1 MIDSEI
7 SSRLSAPSITPLPAP
22 GGSITD
28 ISAHGAW
35 FAEYAAYE
43 RSLCERDPSPMSL
56 KLRHTELVTAA
67 ARGITESE
75 DFPPPM
81 ARACLLAAQYHDL
94 GRFEQYRLFGTFRDR
109 DSVNHAE
116 LSAFLIEKYGL
127 LTKEA
132 YVARAVL
139 GAVRLHNVY
148 RLPEDLPSDVR
159 VAARLVRDADKLD
172 ILRVMDEELSGSGDC
187 PRTVVL
193 NQPDDPSRFSQKV
206 IGCALRGEVA
216 SYD

>member
-1 MIDSEI
+1 MINSEI

-56 KLRHTELVTAA
+56 KLRHTELVTGA

-148 RLPEDLPSDVR
+148 RLPEDLPTCAWPRALCATRTSSISCVSWTR
-159 VAARLVRDADKLD
+159 NFPAAGTAP
-172 ILRVMDEELSGSGDC
+172 G
-187 PRTVVL
+187 
-193 NQPDDPSRFSQKV
+193 PS
-206 IGCALRGEVA
+206 
-216 SYD
+216 Y

>member
-127 LTKEA
+127 LTKCGPR
-132 YVARAVL
+132 RAW
-139 GAVRLHNVY
+139 R
-148 RLPEDLPSDVR
+148 
-159 VAARLVRDADKLD
+159 
-172 ILRVMDEELSGSGDC
+172 
-187 PRTVVL
+187 RT
-193 NQPDDPSRFSQKV
+193 P
-206 IGCALRGEVA
+206 A
-216 SYD
+216 

>member
-7 SSRLSAPSITPLPAP
+7 ANRLSTPSITPLPAP
-22 GGSITD
+22 ERSITD
-28 ISAHGAW
+28 ISAHEAW
-35 FAEYAAYE
+35 FAKYASYE

-56 KLRHTELVTAA
+56 KLRHTELVTEA
-67 ARGITESE
+67 AREITGSE

-81 ARACLLAAQYHDL
+81 TRACLLAAQYHDL

-109 DSVNHAE
+109 DSVNHGE

-139 GAVRLHNVY
+139 DAVRLHNAY
-148 RLPEDLPSDVR
+148 RLPEDIPLTY
-159 VAARLVRDADKLD
+159 A
-172 ILRVMDEELSGSGDC
+172 
-187 PRTVVL
+187 
-193 NQPDDPSRFSQKV
+193 
-206 IGCALRGEVA
+206 
-216 SYD
+216 